1 MFCSPGEFD
10 MHPVRARAK
19 GLDRLAYLILF
30 NLDSVILI
38 LLYNKRV
45 GMSSKYEEY
54 LRLTLANGSQHH
66 AR

>member
-10 MHPVRARAK
+10 MHPVRAGAK
-19 GLDRLAYLILF
+19 ILDKLALFLLF
-30 NLDSVILI
+30 NLDYLGLT
-38 LLYNKRV
+38 LLYNNRV

-54 LRLTLANGSQHH
+54 LRLTLANRSQHN

>member
-10 MHPVRARAK
+10 MHPVRASAK
-19 GLDRLAYLILF
+19 
-30 NLDSVILI
+30 NLDKLALFLLLNLDYLSMT
-38 LLYNKRV
+38 LLYNNRV

-54 LRLTLANGSQHH
+54 LRLTLANGSQHN

>member
-19 GLDRLAYLILF
+19 ILDKLALLIF
-30 NLDSVILI
+30 FSLDFLSWA
-38 LLYNKRV
+38 LLYNNRV

-54 LRLTLANGSQHH
+54 LRLTLANGSQQN